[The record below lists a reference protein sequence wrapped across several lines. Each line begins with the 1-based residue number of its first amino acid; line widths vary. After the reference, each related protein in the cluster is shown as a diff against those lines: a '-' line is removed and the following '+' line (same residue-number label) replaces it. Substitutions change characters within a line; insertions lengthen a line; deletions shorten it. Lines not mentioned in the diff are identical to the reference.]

1 MFMQRGMSAYVCD
14 ELSIGF
20 PFESS
25 KSDTR
30 FIGVAVRLNVDC
42 GMVNSVLIIV
52 MFVNKSLS
60 SG

>member
-1 MFMQRGMSAYVCD
+1 MSAYVCD

-30 FIGVAVRLNVDC
+30 FIGVAVRLNVDR

-52 MFVNKSLS
+52 NKSLG